1 MYEENPASKRR
12 PVRWLACVLAIATL
26 AAACGGDDG
35 DDGTDE
41 AGGTGGDVEQTTTT
55 TEALGEPVTGGAI
68 TVGLEAE
75 TNSWLPGQG
84 SFATG
89 GVNVALTIYDPLM
102 DRGEDGEMRPYLA
115 ESLTPNEDLT
125 QYTLKLRE
133 GVTFHDGTAL
143 TADVIKTIFDE
154 YLKVPTANT
163 SGSLTN
169 VTEVQVV
176 DPLTAVY
183 VLAQGSAA
191 FPDLLQGSIGWPF
204 SVEAA
209 RAAGD
214 QAGSQPVGTGPFK
227 FESWQRDSALIVS
240 KNEDYWREGIPYL
253 DQITFRPIPDEDS
266 RVQSLLSGDLQA
278 MQSLR
283 GSAIKQVLEAEEA
296 GGITAYQYTGN
307 VSGASILNVLVPPLD
322 DARIRRAMVHSSNA
336 EAVAEVLGDDG
347 LVEPTTQYFSADSP
361 WYSQKVAD
369 AYPEYDIEA
378 GSALVEEYKEDPE
391 RSDGKAPGDPVTIEY
406 NCLPDPSLLEVAQ
419 LVQAQLQLVGIDAT
433 LNAVEQAAHVANAVG
448 SVDSDPPFKGDYIVN
463 CWRIGNQNDPA
474 TTYNLDFGDPDST
487 AANVTN
493 FSDPRLPE
501 LIRELQTTAEF
512 EERYKINEE
521 IGLLINEN
529 VPVSYG
535 VGTPTVIGT
544 SDAVKNVAGWT
555 LPDGTVGEGTP
566 NAEVV
571 WREVWLEE

>member
-1 MYEENPASKRR
+1 MYEENAASRRR
-12 PVRWLACVLAIATL
+12 PVRWLACVLAVATL

-41 AGGTGGDVEQTTTT
+41 AGGTGGDVENTTTT

-84 SFATG
+84 SFATSG
-89 GVNVALTIYDPLM
+89 TNVGLAIYDPLM

-154 YLKVPTANT
+154 YLKAPTANT
-163 SGSLTN
+163 LGSLQN

-183 VLAQGSAA
+183 VLAEGSAA

-209 RAAGD
+209 KAAGD

-240 KNEDYWREGIPYL
+240 KNEDYWREGLPYL

-283 GSAIKQVLEAEEA
+283 GSAVKQVLEAEEA

-307 VSGASILNVLVPPLD
+307 TSGASIFNVLVPPLD
-322 DARIRRAMVHSSNA
+322 DVRIRKAQVHSSDA

-347 LVEPTTQYFSADSP
+347 LVEPTTQYFSSDSP

-369 AYPEYDIEA
+369 AYPKYDIEA
-378 GSALVEEYKEDPE
+378 GKALVDEYKEDPN
-391 RSDGKAPGDPVTIEY
+391 RSDGKSPGDPVTYDY

-419 LVQAQLQLVGIDAT
+419 LVQAQLQLVGIEVT

-448 SVDSDPPFKGDYIVN
+448 AASDPPFSGDYMVN
-463 CWRIGNQNDPA
+463 CWRIGSQNDPA
-474 TTYNLDFGDPDST
+474 TTYSLDFGDPETT

-493 FSDPRLPE
+493 FYTPE
-501 LIRELQTTAEF
+501 LAELVTQLQTTADF
-512 EERYKINEE
+512 DERYAINEE
-521 IGLLINEN
+521 IGLLLSEN

-535 VGTPTVIGT
+535 VGTATVIGT
-544 SDAVKNVAGWT
+544 QDTVKNVAGWT

-571 WREVWLEE
+571 WREVWLEQ